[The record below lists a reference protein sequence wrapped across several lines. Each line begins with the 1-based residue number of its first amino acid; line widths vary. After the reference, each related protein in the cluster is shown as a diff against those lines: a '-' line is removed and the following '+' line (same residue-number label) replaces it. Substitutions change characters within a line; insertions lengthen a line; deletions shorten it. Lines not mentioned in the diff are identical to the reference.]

1 MKIIGM
7 LGYTVFV
14 GITGAVGGSALILN
28 TIQKSP
34 RLRNLL
40 DADVKYHERL
50 NRIHNIRK
58 SYQYGKNIERVNFDN
73 RQEK

>member
-1 MKIIGM
+1 M

-34 RLRNLL
+34 RLRNLFDSDL
-40 DADVKYHERL
+40 IWHDRQKWIDNHFKTR
-50 NRIHNIRK
+50 
-58 SYQYGKNIERVNFDN
+58 QYRKNIGQVNSDDY
-73 RQEK
+73 QEK